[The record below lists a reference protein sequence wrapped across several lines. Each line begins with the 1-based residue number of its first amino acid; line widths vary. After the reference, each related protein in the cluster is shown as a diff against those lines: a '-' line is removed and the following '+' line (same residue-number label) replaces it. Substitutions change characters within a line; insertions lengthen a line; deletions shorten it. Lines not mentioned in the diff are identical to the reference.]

1 MPGKHRRDPHAWHL
15 PIRRRRGGLV
25 AVIAASCLLLAG
37 LGVGLDWGLT
47 GPEQPAAAV
56 PVLARPHQAILG
68 VEHTAFWSL
77 PGSPTFISLSPDG
90 RTAYVTRENP
100 SQVVVLDTTTGHQIG
115 TVPIPAGPAQFV
127 SASHDGKR
135 IYVSVFEDTPDSP
148 VHEIDVIDT
157 HTLTQTAAIA
167 QIARPFRVAVS
178 PDDKRLLV
186 PNHDIAQVSV
196 IDAATN
202 QITGVIDTPP
212 NPHWVSF
219 SRDGKL
225 AFAANHMSNVVSVI
239 SMATQRVLAILP
251 VGISPHSIAANPRY
265 PIMANTD
272 YNGDDVTMCN
282 SDTLRVVATIPV
294 GHNPQDIVW
303 SPDGRFMFVANNGS
317 NNVSVIDARS
327 AKVIDTIPTGSGP
340 TSIAVGPD
348 ERAYVTNQNSNNLS
362 VLQFATT

>member
-1 MPGKHRRDPHAWHL
+1 MPGKHRREPRAWRWLILH
-15 PIRRRRGGLV
+15 RRGGLV
-25 AVIAASCLLLAG
+25 AVIAAGCLLLVG
-37 LGVGLDWGLT
+37 LGVGFDWGLT
-47 GPEQPAAAV
+47 GPERPSAAV
-56 PVLARPHQAILG
+56 PVLAPPHQATLG
-68 VEHTAFWSL
+68 VEHTVSWSL
-77 PGSPTFISLSPDG
+77 PGSPTFVALSPNG
-90 RTAYVTRENP
+90 RIASVTRANP

-115 TVPIPAGPAQFV
+115 TVAIPAGPAQFV

-135 IYVSVFEDTPDSP
+135 IYVSVFEDTPESP

-157 HTLTQTAAIA
+157 RILTQTAAIA
-167 QIARPFRVAVS
+167 QTARPFRVAVS

-196 IDAATN
+196 VDAATN
-202 QITGVIDTPP
+202 QVTGVIDTPP

-251 VGISPHSIAANPRY
+251 VGISPHSIEANPRY

-272 YNGDDVTMCN
+272 YDGDEVTMCD
-282 SDTLRVVATIPV
+282 SDTLQVVATIPV

-327 AKVIDTIPTGSGP
+327 AKVIDTIPVGSGP

-348 ERAYVTNQNSNNLS
+348 DRAYVTDQNSNNLS